1 MPFEFKGIPIEAGRI
16 PTAWSDVG
24 CRYIQLFSRMQDVP
38 WLQGLSE
45 AEKNELEDL
54 EWTLDVDDLLLFRSI
69 AIKTLEAERIKFNQQ
84 LQARKQQQGII
95 GRLFG

>member
-1 MPFEFKGIPIEAGRI
+1 M
-16 PTAWSDVG
+16 
-24 CRYIQLFSRMQDVP
+24 P

>member
-1 MPFEFKGIPIEAGRI
+1 
-16 PTAWSDVG
+16 
-24 CRYIQLFSRMQDVP
+24 MQDVP

-45 AEKNELEDL
+45 AEKNELEGL